1 MALLRPIET
10 IESRLSD
17 IPIQSGQL
25 IFCTDTN
32 DIYMDNSEHDRVH
45 MTDIIKLKTEDDRRS
60 IFVPLIGKIYLVEES
75 NILYTHNGMD
85 WETIS
90 MDICVDIEDIP
101 YNQLI
106 PGILQKK
113 GQVYAP
119 RTLGSVVY
127 MEDGKTLNETITEL
141 KKLAV
146 RPILTTLRKT
156 VKITTDTNTVP
167 ISIDGFD
174 KNTDT
179 LLVYINSTYIE
190 EVEDYRVVDNSNIE
204 KVEGLWYGTQDET
217 IFNFVVVKL
226 TNPQTLSV
234 DNLKSNE
241 IEVTELVK
249 KIDKYE
255 STIEL
260 LLKKVSDLESRLNN
274 E

>member
-17 IPIQSGQL
+17 IPIKSGQL

-32 DIYMDNSEHDRVH
+32 DIYMDNSENDRIH
-45 MTDIIKLKTEDDRRS
+45 MTDIIKLKTEADRGS
-60 IFVPLIGKIYLVEES
+60 IIVPLIGKIYLVEDS
-75 NILYTHNGMD
+75 NILYKYNGLE

-90 MDICVDIEDIP
+90 MDICIDIEEIP
-101 YNQLI
+101 YTQLI
-106 PGILQKK
+106 PGTLQKK
-113 GQVYAP
+113 GQSYAP
-119 RTLGSVVY
+119 RTIGSVVY

-146 RPILTTLRKT
+146 RPVLTTLRKT
-156 VKITTDTNTVP
+156 VKVTTDTNTVP
-167 ISIDGFD
+167 INIDGFN

-179 LLVYINSTYIE
+179 LLVYVNSTYIE
-190 EVEDYRVVDNSNIE
+190 EVEDYTIVNNSSIK
-204 KVEGLWYGTQDET
+204 KVKGLWYGTQDET

-260 LLKKVSDLESRLNN
+260 LLEKVSDLESRINTN
-274 E
+274 